1 MMEVEIQ
8 VALTN
13 QLNILL
19 FVLFY
24 FRLYFILF
32 SGIEMTLNLNTT
44 TPIQDAQ
51 GRWYELLSPTQV
63 LTGDNEIKSPS
74 RKNKGYGDREAEAC
88 NKRTRDTSSTD
99 QYNETLSQ
107 SLSELSISPSDML
120 DENEP
125 NKIKRRHIP
134 GYLKVSDHTF
144 VRMLSKAINNHEGII
159 QWLNTKEKI
168 DFFRQMALIMN
179 DLYYYELQAQLW
191 QDHYDSSLKEGIWGM
206 TIARSYAKEHRVCR
220 AYSFRKHIIE
230 EGQLIAKNELQRNTD
245 ALHQCFLDLEEHAQ
259 HWQPSIDHYLL
270 PNAIDVFV
278 KQSQK
283 RLRSEFA
290 FKRKRLKIN
299 ASDHY
304 LIRSFYW
311 LQPSQE
317 QMDLAKKIWQVTADA
332 FQMKQN
338 EEILRQRI
346 FLQQLPYEIDKKI
359 NQTMTSLKALLT
371 NPILDKD
378 RCTSLTS
385 ACSKLVNQYKVDVV
399 SLKLQIMQDI
409 RRDYQKVLARLMKEL
424 SEFDW
429 IDSIKEA
436 IIDRQ
441 NKIIQRYDF
450 YLAHKLNILSVDASM
465 VSD

>member
-32 SGIEMTLNLNTT
+32 SEIEMTLNLNTT

-74 RKNKGYGDREAEAC
+74 RKNKGYDDREVEAYI
-88 NKRTRDTSSTD
+88 KRTRDTSSND

-125 NKIKRRHIP
+125 NKIRRRHIP

-191 QDHYDSSLKEGIWGM
+191 QDHYDSSLKEGLWGM

-220 AYSFRKHIIE
+220 AYSFRKHNGYGRE
-230 EGQLIAKNELQRNTD
+230 NCR
-245 ALHQCFLDLEEHAQ
+245 FL
-259 HWQPSIDHYLL
+259 
-270 PNAIDVFV
+270 
-278 KQSQK
+278 
-283 RLRSEFA
+283 
-290 FKRKRLKIN
+290 
-299 ASDHY
+299 
-304 LIRSFYW
+304 
-311 LQPSQE
+311 
-317 QMDLAKKIWQVTADA
+317 
-332 FQMKQN
+332 
-338 EEILRQRI
+338 
-346 FLQQLPYEIDKKI
+346 
-359 NQTMTSLKALLT
+359 
-371 NPILDKD
+371 
-378 RCTSLTS
+378 
-385 ACSKLVNQYKVDVV
+385 
-399 SLKLQIMQDI
+399 
-409 RRDYQKVLARLMKEL
+409 L
-424 SEFDW
+424 SHF
-429 IDSIKEA
+429 
-436 IIDRQ
+436 
-441 NKIIQRYDF
+441 
-450 YLAHKLNILSVDASM
+450 
-465 VSD
+465 